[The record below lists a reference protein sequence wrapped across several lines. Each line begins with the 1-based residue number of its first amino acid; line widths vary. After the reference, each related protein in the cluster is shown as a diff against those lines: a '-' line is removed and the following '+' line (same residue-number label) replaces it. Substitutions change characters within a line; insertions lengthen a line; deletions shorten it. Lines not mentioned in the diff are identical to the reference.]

1 MPARSNRLAFPAC
14 LESDEGGSVVV
25 SFPDIPEVLTEGAS
39 EQEALVEAED
49 CLAAALGGYI
59 KDRRDIPQPTSA
71 RGRPLV
77 SPPLLIAAK
86 TTLYIMWRECWRGI
100 SSFAKELGTTFGR
113 RA

>member
-1 MPARSNRLAFPAC
+1 MTVWSNRLAFPVE
-14 LESDEGGSVVV
+14 LEPDEGGSVLV

-39 EQEALVEAED
+39 ELEALVAAED

-71 RGRPLV
+71 SRRSMV
-77 SPPLLIAAK
+77 SPPLPVAAK

-100 SSFAKELGTTFGR
+100 SLFAKELGTALR
-113 RA
+113 RQA

>member
-1 MPARSNRLAFPAC
+1 MTVWSNRLTFPVK
-14 LESDEGGSVVV
+14 LKSDEGGSVLV
-25 SFPDIPEVLTEGAS
+25 SFPDIPEALTEGAS
-39 EQEALVEAED
+39 EQEALAEAED
-49 CLAAALGGYI
+49 CLAAALDGYI

-86 TTLYIMWRECWRGI
+86 TTLYNMWRECWRGI